1 VEADRS
7 VKFQVSGFFTK
18 THSRKIYSIKA
29 IAQMGWKHKK
39 WEILINLI
47 AEAH

>member
-1 VEADRS
+1 VISLQRHIPEKR
-7 VKFQVSGFFTK
+7 
-18 THSRKIYSIKA
+18 YSIKA

-39 WEILINLI
+39 WEILTILI

>member
-1 VEADRS
+1 MEADGLVEFKLVISLHRHIPE
-7 VKFQVSGFFTK
+7 K
-18 THSRKIYSIKA
+18 RYSIKS
-29 IAQMGWKHKK
+29 IAQMGWRYKK